1 MNRLKTEFTQIQSYI
16 LSIVYCA
23 GSNDAV
29 HGYILRALRDK
40 LQVAPEWY
48 AKGFSDALNEMV
60 AAGMLKEKRLRAE
73 NVYTISLPTMQL
85 FELGKR
91 MEFRRVLDEL
101 STELAMTDLSSLGE
115 WESWSFCD
123 RLARVLSGHILCG
136 NFDDFLRN
144 YRYYSSYSHLN
155 FKRCELLTC
164 YLALGKTDK
173 FPENLDAR
181 FLHYVFPFM
190 SWNSVMRGGSAHSL
204 LRKITAIYN
213 AGIPDRLLEDYLL
226 FLLWHGRKE
235 ELQDLLSSSIRDAA
249 KEMVQATVSILNGE
263 FEVAA
268 EYYYRRYMFLE
279 REYKNDL
286 SYHNPLFLITC
297 SLLFIATKKFP
308 PVIARLEAH
317 LQSNKNLEMLN
328 DCGFVLAEII
338 NRFKREQANNDGTI
352 TQVDYPPRVP
362 LFQVMLH
369 LLSYT
374 NMVGNIM
381 LKPQAVA
388 MYEKAV
394 NTLVTQNQRL
404 TACYLLSALAF
415 FSENDSPERERAL
428 TYCEQYGIVPPIQL
442 RDTRK
447 YWETMLEDF
456 ENSINELAEPEM
468 MQKALQDQDKCIS
481 WRLSV
486 AGMERRNS
494 YRLKSIEPY
503 LHQKKMNNDF
513 SKGRALSLARLAE
526 GLFDKYL
533 NEQELHL
540 RRSMVTDWRYS
551 SIPLAS
557 LVFLEGNP
565 LVYLENETV
574 PVVLKKGKNAF
585 DTAVGQTA
593 GMVTLSLRYP
603 FENKSDGSVYVYR
616 SDENENEL
624 YYVTSSSIPQKVLDF
639 FEKFG
644 SGGKVSFPEEAVAQL
659 THTLST
665 LVDHFTIEGDLEG
678 RIYANLQEVPGEIHL
693 RMRMQQEGNCIL
705 FELKNRLCESNER
718 LLVTPGTGAERIA
731 GLRDDQRVLFARDF
745 KTELAAAEKLV
756 QDCPELQMSAEDHW
770 QFESDDLTESLR
782 ILSRLKELNIELE
795 WMKDRSLTVLP
806 MIDTGAI
813 RYRTNAGAGVDEW
826 FSVGGDVQ
834 VDQDRVVDLLDL
846 IQNLP
851 HRVGEFIKLDDKTYL
866 QLTHQLLHQLDA
878 LKTASV
884 VRNKKI
890 RILPAALPML
900 EHAFDGGIGTFLE
913 KHLTHIHEAFREIP
927 AVPDR
932 FQGTLRPYQYEGYTY
947 LCRMAGC
954 RIGCCLADDMGLGKT
969 IQLLALLLRNAENGA
984 SLIVAPASVCRN
996 WEAEAHRFTPSL
1008 NVIVLG
1014 NKDRKKII
1022 QSAKSGDIVVVSY
1035 GLVLSEM
1042 ATFSSREW
1050 NIAVLDEAQSIKN
1063 HTAKRSFAVK
1073 SLRANIRIAATGTPI
1088 ENRLPE
1094 LWSIFDFLNPG
1105 LLGTESEFENKFCS
1119 SDADLASLKKLV
1131 SPLIMR
1137 RMKKDVLDDL
1147 PEKQEITIEVELPS
1161 DERALYEAMR
1171 RNAVD
1176 ELRSK
1181 KDNRISILA
1190 QLTKLRRVCC
1200 HPSLINPELEFAGA
1214 KLQRIM
1220 ELVRELYSGGHRAL
1234 IFSQYVDF
1242 LGLLRKELE
1251 REDLTYQY
1259 LDGSTPS
1266 DERLRLV
1273 DAFQHGSGDFFL
1285 ISLKAGGVGLNLTA
1299 ANYVI
1304 LADPWWNPAVEDQA
1318 ADRVYRIGQKNPVTV
1333 YRMVTM
1339 GTVEEK
1345 VIAMHKQKRFL
1356 AEDVLSGAGQ
1366 TAITSEELL
1375 HLFDE

>member
-1 MNRLKTEFTQIQSYI
+1 MNKLQDDFTQIQSYI
-16 LSIVYCA
+16 LSVVYCA
-23 GSNDAV
+23 GTNEAV

-40 LQVAPEWY
+40 LQVSPDWY
-48 AKGFSDALNEMV
+48 GKHFSVTLSKMV
-60 AAGMLKEKRLRAE
+60 ASGMLKEKRLRTE
-73 NVYTISLPTMQL
+73 NIYTVALPTRLL
-85 FELGKR
+85 FKLAMR
-91 MEFRRVLDEL
+91 AEFRRVLDET
-101 STELAMTDLSSLGE
+101 STDLAMTELSSLSE

-123 RLARVLSGHILCG
+123 RLSRVLSGYILCG
-136 NFDDFLRN
+136 KYDDFLRN
-144 YRYYSSYSHLN
+144 YRYYSSFSHLN
-155 FKRCELLTC
+155 FKQCELQS
-164 YLALGKTDK
+164 YSLALGKTDK
-173 FPENLDAR
+173 YPEGLDAR
-181 FLHYVFPFM
+181 FLYYVFPFM
-190 SWNSVMRGGSAHSL
+190 SWNSVMRGGSAYSL
-204 LRKITAIYN
+204 IRKIAAVYHTAI
-213 AGIPDRLLEDYLL
+213 PERLLEDYLL
-226 FLLWHGRKE
+226 FLLWHGRKD
-235 ELQDLLSSSIRDAA
+235 ELQELLSSSISDAA
-249 KEMVQATVSILNGE
+249 KEMVQATLAILNGD
-263 FEVAA
+263 FEAA
-268 EYYYRRYMFLE
+268 ADYYYRRYMYLE
-279 REYKNDL
+279 REYKNVF

-297 SLLFIATKKFP
+297 SLLFIVTEKYP
-308 PVIARLEAH
+308 TVIAH
-317 LQSNKNLEMLN
+317 LVSYLQVNKNLEMLN
-328 DCGFVLAEII
+328 DSGYVFAEII
-338 NRFKREQANNDGTI
+338 SRFKRGQIKNDGTLTEI
-352 TQVDYPPRVP
+352 DYPAHVP

-369 LLSYT
+369 LLSY
-374 NMVGNIM
+374 MKMEGNIRI
-381 LKPQAVA
+381 KPQAVA
-388 MYEKAV
+388 MYEKAI
-394 NTLVTQNQRL
+394 NTLESQDQRL
-404 TACYLLSALAF
+404 TVCYLRCAF
-415 FSENDSPERERAL
+415 ACFLESDSPEWEQAL
-428 TYCEQYGIVPPIQL
+428 GYCEVYGLAPLIQM

-456 ENSINELAEPEM
+456 EKSIHELAEPEM
-468 MQKALQDQDKCIS
+468 TQKALQEQDKCIS
-481 WRLSV
+481 WHLLVS
-486 AGMERRNS
+486 GMERRNS
-494 YRLKSIEPY
+494 YRVNAIEPY
-503 LHQKKMNNDF
+503 LHQKKLNNDF
-513 SKGRALSLARLAE
+513 SKGRALSLSRLAE

-540 RRSMVTDWRYS
+540 RRSMITDWRYS
-551 SIPLAS
+551 TIPLTS

-565 LVYLENETV
+565 LVYLENESV

-585 DTAVGQTA
+585 DTTVGNPA

-603 FENKSDGSVYVYR
+603 FLNKSDDSVYVYR
-616 SDENENEL
+616 SEENENDL
-624 YYVTSSSIPQKVLDF
+624 YYVTSASVPQKVLDF
-639 FEKFG
+639 FDKFG
-644 SGGKVSFPEEAVAQL
+644 IRGQVSFPEEAVEQL

-665 LVDHFTIEGDLEG
+665 LVDHFTIEGDLES
-678 RIYANLQEVPGEIHL
+678 RIYANLQEVQGAIRL

-705 FELKNRLCESNER
+705 FELKNCLSESNER
-718 LLVTPGTGAERIA
+718 LLVTPGTGAGQIA
-731 GLRDDQRVLFARDF
+731 GLHDDQRVLFIRDF
-745 KTELAAAEKLV
+745 KAELLAAEKLV

-770 QFESDDLTESLR
+770 SFESDDLTESLR
-782 ILSRLKELNIELE
+782 ILARLKELNIELE
-795 WMKDRSLTVLP
+795 WLKDRSLTVLP
-806 MIDTGAI
+806 MIGTGSI
-813 RYRTNAGAGVDEW
+813 RYRTNAGGGGDEW
-826 FSVGGDVQ
+826 FAIGGDVQ

-846 IQNLP
+846 LQNLP
-851 HRVGEFIKLDDKTYL
+851 QRVGEFIKLDDKTYL

-878 LKTASV
+878 LKTATF

-890 RILPAALPML
+890 RVMPAALPML

-913 KHLTHIHEAFREIP
+913 KHLTRIHEAFREIP

-954 RIGCCLADDMGLGKT
+954 HIGCCLADDMGLGKT

-1014 NKDRKKII
+1014 NKNRKKII
-1022 QSAKSGDIVVVSY
+1022 QSAKSGDVVVVSY

-1042 ATFSSREW
+1042 ANFSSREW

-1105 LLGTESEFENKFCS
+1105 LLGTESEFENKFCG

-1147 PEKQEITIEVELPS
+1147 PEKQEITIEVELPK

-1171 RNAVD
+1171 RHAVE
-1176 ELRSK
+1176 ELRNK
-1181 KDNRISILA
+1181 KDNHISILA

-1200 HPSLINPELEFAGA
+1200 HPTLIDPELEFAGA

-1242 LGLLRKELE
+1242 LALLRKELE
-1251 REDLTYQY
+1251 REDLSYQY

-1345 VIAMHKQKRFL
+1345 VIAMHKQKRYL

-1366 TAITSEELL
+1366 KAITSEELL